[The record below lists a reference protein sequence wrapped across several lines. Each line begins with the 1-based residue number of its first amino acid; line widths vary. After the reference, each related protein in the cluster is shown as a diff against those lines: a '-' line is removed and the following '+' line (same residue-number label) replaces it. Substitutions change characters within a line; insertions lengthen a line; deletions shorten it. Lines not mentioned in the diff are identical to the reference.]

1 MNTRLMALDYI
12 NRARRCLK
20 ESKAAFDDEDY
31 PITVRRGQECVE
43 LRYLREVL
51 QCTVTKQNSFLHL
64 TSSAGKMRKKLLHQQ
79 KKFSKLVT
87 GQSKKIPAK
96 SLSIKIKFRVNRLYI
111 AYR

>member
-43 LRYLREVL
+43 LRYL
-51 QCTVTKQNSFLHL
+51 SLH
-64 TSSAGKMRKKLLHQQ
+64 GHQ
-79 KKFSKLVT
+79 
-87 GQSKKIPAK
+87 GI
-96 SLSIKIKFRVNRLYI
+96 
-111 AYR
+111 